1 MRAMKEL
8 PSPKNAAL
16 RKIGRL
22 RRKGNPHNTHAV
34 SASQHDAGSEQP
46 DLFDRK
52 HEIKVICLYP
62 SVVAGKLSRQWLESA
77 MHAMAPH
84 APFSVEYFNYAVL
97 SQEGI
102 SWEHVIGRNRPDIIL
117 IVGDGK
123 QTLNFGLRHSLRG
136 LLSHTNGSKKKPMVI
151 FRDLEPEPTLNTR
164 VLLDY
169 VSALT
174 LRNHCELNAMNGN
187 GHPISCFRHPRHLLK
202 TRKYYE

>member
-1 MRAMKEL
+1 MKEL
-8 PSPKNAAL
+8 HSPKNTAL
-16 RKIGRL
+16 RKVGRL
-22 RRKGNPHNTHAV
+22 RRKSNRLTPHKSHTD
-34 SASQHDAGSEQP
+34 SSSRPEPSYEQP
-46 DLFDRK
+46 DLFERRN
-52 HEIKVICLYP
+52 EIKVICLYP

-77 MHAMAPH
+77 LRTMAPH

-97 SQEGI
+97 SQESI

-123 QTLNFGLRHSLRG
+123 HTLSSGLRHSLRG
-136 LLSHTNGSKKKPMVI
+136 LLSNSNGSKKSPMIV

-169 VSALT
+169 VSALS

-187 GHPISCFRHPRHLLK
+187 GNPISCFRRPRHLLK
-202 TRKYYE
+202 TRKYHE